1 MISGHAD
8 VGGTTFD
15 HLQDSVQYADDSAE
29 RLVLA
34 VVESALAIEMA
45 KQLVG
50 AIYQVDNHEGLA
62 AVEAGRSDRMHHCA
76 GPPPFLDRVSVGI
89 DHRQVTGA
97 RE

>member
-29 RLVLA
+29 GLVLA

-45 KQLVG
+45 KQLIG

-62 AVEAGRSDRMHHCA
+62 VVKAGHPIGCVNVPAPKPR
-76 GPPPFLDRVSVGI
+76 PVQRVG
-89 DHRQVTGA
+89 
-97 RE
+97 

>member
-1 MISGHAD
+1 MELREQCWLDALSGLVAGPKLIAERLDYVISGHAD

-50 AIYQVDNHEGLA
+50 AIYQVDNHE
-62 AVEAGRSDRMHHCA
+62 E
-76 GPPPFLDRVSVGI
+76 SVP
-89 DHRQVTGA
+89 QLKSQL
-97 RE
+97 